1 MNTIKLNGVTIEIG
15 AASIHIDEVEVDA
28 IDLIATIASFQGEA
42 EEPFAFTPLFDGI
55 FKQPIQK
62 AENPF
67 KQEKHTDSKGWEK
80 KDDGNSPN
88 PFFNPFGDES
98 LGNKQKSVS
107 IEDLLDLA
115 TKSAPFLKSG
125 LGTTQEKILP
135 LTEMI
140 SMISSLQNK
149 LGK

>member
-15 AASIHIDEVEVDA
+15 AASIHIEQVEADT
-28 IDLIATIASFQGEA
+28 IDLIATIASFQGE
-42 EEPFAFTPLFDGI
+42 EDQDKPFPFTPLFDLDKIMKDGEA
-55 FKQPIQK
+55 K
-62 AENPF
+62 AKEFNKNNDFP
-67 KQEKHTDSKGWEK
+67 KWTSAIPG
-80 KDDGNSPN
+80 
-88 PFFNPFGDES
+88 FNPFGDES
-98 LGNKQKSVS
+98 LGDKQKSVS

-149 LGK
+149 LWK